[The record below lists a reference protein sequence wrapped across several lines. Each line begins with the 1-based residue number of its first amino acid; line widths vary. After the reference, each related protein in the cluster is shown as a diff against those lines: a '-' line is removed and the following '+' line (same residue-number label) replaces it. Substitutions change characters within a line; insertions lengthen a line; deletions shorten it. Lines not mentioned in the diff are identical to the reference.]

1 MDTEALIW
9 WPYSSCA
16 LQGQSTTER
25 ASGGKMR
32 EKKSSVRWPHS
43 DNKPGKSLSLEPFRN
58 STAVYTGG
66 GWVEQDVQRACILQH
81 LVMNTKHTQHV
92 KSHSHTGI
100 HKHSI
105 PGPRCGLSCDTCS
118 VTSQAVA
125 NLSVSCLNFKMPF
138 YAIQEV
144 LSDTTVPGLSSSECS
159 PPRTEASGW
168 LVCLAAGPS
177 PATTS
182 TWLEFNPRGRLQ

>member
-105 PGPRCGLSCDTCS
+105 PGPRCGMSCVWV
-118 VTSQAVA
+118 VTLAASLRRPRPIYRSLVWI
-125 NLSVSCLNFKMPF
+125 MPF
-138 YAIQEV
+138 TRSKKSCQTL
-144 LSDTTVPGLSSSECS
+144 LSPGYRPVSARLLERRPLVGSCV
-159 PPRTEASGW
+159 W
-168 LVCLAAGPS
+168 LQ
-177 PATTS
+177 
-182 TWLEFNPRGRLQ
+182 GRLLQQHPLG